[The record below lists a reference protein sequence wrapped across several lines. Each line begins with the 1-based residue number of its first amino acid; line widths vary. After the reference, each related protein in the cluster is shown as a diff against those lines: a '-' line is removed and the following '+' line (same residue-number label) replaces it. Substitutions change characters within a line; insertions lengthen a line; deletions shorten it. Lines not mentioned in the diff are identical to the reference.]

1 MKINIKNYEKVVNE
15 ADNGKMVKIKLSNN
29 DEFEYHYF
37 MNDDEVHG
45 YVVGIHDIVDAID
58 DLEIEFITVND
69 KIMEGDLT
77 NMLRYIKNIKG

>member
-1 MKINIKNYEKVVNE
+1 MKVNIKEYDKVFNE
-15 ADNGKMVKIKLSNN
+15 ASNGKLVKVKLSNQ

-45 YVVGIHDIVDAID
+45 YIVGIHDIVDAID

-69 KIMEGDLT
+69 KIMEGDLS
-77 NMLRYIKNIKG
+77 NMLRYINNIIG

>member
-1 MKINIKNYEKVVNE
+1 MKINVKEYEKVFNE
-15 ADNGKMVKIKLSNN
+15 ASNGKLVKFKLSNQ

-45 YVVGIHDIVDAID
+45 YIVGIHDIVDAID

-69 KIMEGDLT
+69 KIMEGDLS
-77 NMLRYIKNIKG
+77 NMLRYINNIIG